1 MSQNNIASL
10 KKFAAKSRKSI
21 CHTQIPVALMD
32 KLHNMQNMEVKE
44 SKNELDVNYTEEIDH
59 KDDKKPLKLNLEMMN

>member
-1 MSQNNIASL
+1 
-10 KKFAAKSRKSI
+10 
-21 CHTQIPVALMD
+21 MD

-44 SKNELDVNYTEEIDH
+44 SKNELELDVNYTEEIDH

>member
-1 MSQNNIASL
+1 
-10 KKFAAKSRKSI
+10 
-21 CHTQIPVALMD
+21 MD